1 LIWESI
7 LSIQRLA
14 GKYTALTKFEKDDF
28 RNNYFAGDRLE
39 RAVNRTNKIKA
50 EIVGTGLTM
59 PQVAIQFALDHPA
72 VSTIIPGI
80 RNVAQ
85 AEANCSV
92 SDLPLLSKEMILKLR
107 THAWNRGFWYGG
119 K

>member
-1 LIWESI
+1 
-7 LSIQRLA
+7 
-14 GKYTALTKFEKDDF
+14 
-28 RNNYFAGDRLE
+28 
-39 RAVNRTNKIKA
+39 
-50 EIVGTGLTM
+50 
-59 PQVAIQFALDHPA
+59 